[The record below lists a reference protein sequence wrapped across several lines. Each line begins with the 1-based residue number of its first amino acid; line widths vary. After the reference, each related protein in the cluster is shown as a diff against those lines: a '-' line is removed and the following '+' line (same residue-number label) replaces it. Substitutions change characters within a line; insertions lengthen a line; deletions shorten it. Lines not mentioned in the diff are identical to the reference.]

1 MKYYTALYLEH
12 FPNVYIPKEATPIN
26 FAPHVTISVFDSE
39 EELKNIE
46 LFVDIDIY
54 VDLSVYA
61 LHGRN
66 TQQIMLVCP
75 VLVDPN
81 FESLLNILP
90 KDIRSKMFY
99 HVTLGKLP
107 MTDFNK
113 ENYKDYDL
121 IIKSD
126 SLIKVKSKKVIIE
139 PFKPVLY

>member
-12 FPNVYIPKEATPIN
+12 FPDVCIPKEATPIN
-26 FAPHVTISVFDSE
+26 FAPHVTISVFDNE
-39 EELKNIE
+39 KELKNIE

-54 VDLSVYA
+54 INLSVYA

-75 VLVDPN
+75 VLVNSN
-81 FESLLNILP
+81 FETLVNVLP
-90 KDIRSKMFY
+90 KDIRGKMFY

-107 MTDFNK
+107 MTDYNK

-121 IIKSD
+121 IIESD
-126 SLIKVKSKKVIIE
+126 SVIKVKSKKVIIE
-139 PFKPVLY
+139 PFKPVIY